1 MTTIDSSLY
10 LSSIQSKTKVATESN
25 DYLGKD
31 AFLKILMTQL
41 QNQDPTNPMDDKEFI
56 AQMAQ
61 FSSLEQ
67 MTNMTK
73 AIEELTAM
81 QKESQLIQFS
91 EFAGKVVKWDI
102 MTENSNGEIAVE
114 SGTNTIEKVQFKD
127 GSAVFVLDNGETI
140 EAGNIS
146 EVLSS
151 NSTSTSAGTNSFSQ
165 ASELIG
171 QTIKYSL
178 ADGEEVLEGK
188 VISVSSKDGL
198 IQYELQD
205 GKKITSNQV
214 RQ

>member
-1 MTTIDSSLY
+1 
-10 LSSIQSKTKVATESN
+10 
-25 DYLGKD
+25 
-31 AFLKILMTQL
+31 MTQL